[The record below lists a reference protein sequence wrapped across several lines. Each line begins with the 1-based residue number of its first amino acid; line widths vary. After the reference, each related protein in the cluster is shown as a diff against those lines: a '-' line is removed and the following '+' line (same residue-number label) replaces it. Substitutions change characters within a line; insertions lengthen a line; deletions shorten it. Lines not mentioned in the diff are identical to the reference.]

1 MQILDIAD
9 YPVESELVNEVP
21 LEEIPVGQVSVDT
34 LPVDTIPVD
43 TIPADQGG
51 STVLFWAI
59 VVVMFFLLVCLFFVW
74 RYWRKH
80 NYRS

>member
-9 YPVESELVNEVP
+9 YPIESELVKEVP
-21 LEEIPVGQVSVDT
+21 VDT

-43 TIPADQGG
+43 TIPADQAG

-59 VVVMFFLLVCLFFVW
+59 VVVMFFLLICLFFVW